1 MKIKQVLFLLIILA
15 SPASFA
21 QSSGQ
26 DWTIFR
32 GRTELSGNTI
42 TELPSNPSLLWSL
55 PSNSRTKSSPVISDG
70 MIYFGN
76 DKGMLIAAG
85 TDGKIKWEY
94 QGGSA
99 AEAPP
104 MVYGDKVIIGLNDG
118 TLHAVNKTTGRVVWK
133 YNTEGQIAGSA
144 NAWSTGKRSGIV
156 IGSYDY
162 YLHSVDPAN
171 GLLQWRL
178 ETLNYVNGTPA
189 VSNNN
194 IIFGGCDGF
203 IRVVDAYTGREKDT
217 IEIGTYIA
225 SSPALSGGRACFG
238 DYDGNFFCLDL
249 LSGKLAWEIPA
260 NETSMSFVA
269 IPAMGR
275 NSVVIGNEDKYLYC
289 YDIITGRLNWKFRT
303 NGRITGSAVITPSK
317 VIFGSTDGNIYI
329 LNLSDGK
336 KVWSFNAGGPI
347 SSSPAV
353 MHDRFYFLTDDGRL
367 LSFGKK

>member
-1 MKIKQVLFLLIILA
+1 MRIKNVIFLLILLA
-15 SPASFA
+15 PLVSFA
-21 QSSGQ
+21 QIPDQ
-26 DWTIFR
+26 EWTIFR
-32 GRTELSGNTI
+32 GRPELSGNTN
-42 TELPSNPSLLWSL
+42 TELPSNPSLLWNIRT
-55 PSNSRTKSSPVISDG
+55 NSRTKSSPVISNG

-76 DKGMLIAAG
+76 DKGEVIAAG
-85 TDGKIKWEY
+85 VDGKIKWQY

-99 AEAPP
+99 VEAPP
-104 MVYGDKVIIGLNDG
+104 LVYGDNVIVGLNDG
-118 TLHAVNKTTGRVVWK
+118 TLHAVNKTTGKAVWK
-133 YNTEGQIAGSA
+133 YRTEGQIAGSA

-162 YLHSVDPAN
+162 YLHSVDPSN
-171 GLLQWRL
+171 GLLQWKL

-203 IRVVDAYTGREKDT
+203 IRVADAFTGREKDT

-260 NETSMSFVA
+260 GETTMSFVA
-269 IPAMGR
+269 IPAIGR
-275 NSVVIGNEDKYLYC
+275 NTVVIGNEDKHLYC

-303 NGRITGSAVITPSK
+303 NGRITGSAVITPTK
-317 VIFGSTDGNIYI
+317 VIFGSYDGNIYM

-336 KVWSFNAGGPI
+336 KIWSFNAGAPI

-353 MHDRFYFLTDDGRL
+353 MQDRFYFLTEDGRL
-367 LSFGKK
+367 LSFGRK